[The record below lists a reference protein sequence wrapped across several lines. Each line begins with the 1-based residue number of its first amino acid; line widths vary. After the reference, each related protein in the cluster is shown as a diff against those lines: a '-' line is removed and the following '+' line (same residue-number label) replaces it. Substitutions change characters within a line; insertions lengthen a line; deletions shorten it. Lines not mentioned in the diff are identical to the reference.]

1 METYDYVVVGGGSAG
16 CVVAARLTEDPGA
29 RVLLLEAG
37 GADDHPDVADP
48 TKWPTLLHGPLD
60 WGYMTAPM
68 RHANNRVDHCPRAK
82 MIGGCHSH
90 NASAWVRGHRA
101 DYDHWAYEGNAGWD
115 WASVLGLFKRIENW
129 QGPASE
135 LRGVGGPMYV
145 APPAAVGPL
154 AAACVEAGREVG
166 LTVIEDLN
174 GPCMEG
180 IGYFN
185 LTIKEGRR
193 FSVATAYLRPAM
205 CRPNL
210 TVVMHADVHR
220 LTFDAFTCTGAE
232 YLSDGA
238 MTRVGVS
245 REVIVCAGAI
255 GSPRLLLLSGVGPAA
270 DLRRLGLPVVVDLP
284 GVGLNLQDHTLV
296 GGVAYEARGD
306 LPALVNNGAE
316 TTWWWKSSASRVVPD
331 CQPVLIEF
339 PFATPELADRLTA
352 NSYVLAPSV
361 VRTASRGSVTL
372 ASADPAAHP
381 RIDINYLE
389 AKADVDA
396 LVAAIELCREV
407 GAAKAFDPFR
417 KRELMPGKLG
427 RAAMEEFVRNGA
439 TTYFHPAGSCKMGP
453 DALAVVD
460 PTLRVHGVQRL
471 RVADASIMPTITS
484 GNTNAPSIMIG
495 ERAAT
500 LITCGDLT

>member
-1 METYDYVVVGGGSAG
+1 METFDYVIVGAGSAG
-16 CVVAARLTEDPGA
+16 CVVAARLTENPDA

-37 GADDHPDVADP
+37 CADDHPDVADP
-48 TKWPTLLHGPLD
+48 SKWPTLLAGPLD
-60 WGYMTAPM
+60 WGYTTAPM
-68 RHANNRVDHCPRAK
+68 RYANNRVDHCPRAK
-82 MIGGCHSH
+82 MVGGCHSH
-90 NASAWVRGHRA
+90 NASAWVRGNPA
-101 DYDHWAYEGNAGWD
+101 DYDHWAYDGNDGWD
-115 WASVLGLFKRIENW
+115 WASVLPVFKRIENW
-129 QGPASE
+129 QGPASA
-135 LRGVGGPMYV
+135 LRGVDGPMYV
-145 APPAAVGPL
+145 ALPAQVGPL
-154 AAACVEAGREVG
+154 AAACVEAGGEVG

-174 GPCMEG
+174 GPSMEG

-185 LTIKEGRR
+185 LTIKEGCR

-205 CRPNL
+205 SRPNL
-210 TVVMHADVHR
+210 TVVTHAEVQR
-220 LTFDAFTCTGAE
+220 LTFEASTCTGVE
-232 YLSDGA
+232 YLAGGV
-238 MTRVGVS
+238 MTRVGAS

-270 DLRRLGLPVVVDLP
+270 ELRRLGLPVIVDLP
-284 GVGLNLQDHTLV
+284 GVGLNLQDHVLV
-296 GGVAYEARGD
+296 GGVAYETRGD

-316 TTWWWKSSASRVVPD
+316 TTWWWKSSASRLVPD

-339 PFATPELADRLTA
+339 PFATPELADRLTP

-361 VRTASRGSVTL
+361 VRPGSRGSVTL
-372 ASADPAAHP
+372 VSADPAVHP

-389 AKADVDA
+389 SQADVNA

-407 GAAKAFDPFR
+407 GAAKAFDAFR

-453 DALAVVD
+453 DSLAVVD
-460 PTLRVHGVQRL
+460 ATLRVHGAQNL

-495 ERAAT
+495 ERATT
-500 LITCGDLT
+500 LIRSVT

>member
-1 METYDYVVVGGGSAG
+1 METYDYVVVGAGSAG
-16 CVVAARLTEDPGA
+16 CVVAARLTEDPQV

-68 RHANNRVDHCPRAK
+68 RHANNRVDHVPRAK
-82 MIGGCHSH
+82 MLGGCHSH
-90 NASAWVRGHRA
+90 NANAWVRGNPA
-101 DYDHWAYEGNAGWD
+101 DFDHWAYEGNAGWD
-115 WASVLGLFKRIENW
+115 WKNVLAIYQRIENW

-135 LRGVGGPMYV
+135 LRGTSGPMHV
-145 APPAAVGPL
+145 APPSTVGPL

-174 GPCMEG
+174 GPSMEG

-185 LTIKEGRR
+185 LTIKDGRR

-205 CRPNL
+205 GRPNL
-210 TVVMHADVHR
+210 TVVTNAHAHR
-220 LTFDAFTCTGAE
+220 LTFEAETCTGVE
-232 YLSDGA
+232 YATNGA
-238 MTRVGVS
+238 VARVRAA
-245 REVIVCAGAI
+245 REVVVCAGAI
-255 GSPRLLLLSGVGPAA
+255 GSPQLLLLSGIGPAA

-284 GVGLNLQDHTLV
+284 GVGLNLQDHPLV
-296 GGVAYEARGD
+296 GGVAYEAKGD
-306 LPALVNNGAE
+306 LPPLVNNGAE
-316 TTWWWKSSASRVVPD
+316 TTLWWKSSASRLVPD
-331 CQPVLIEF
+331 TQPVLIEF
-339 PFATPELADRLTA
+339 PFATPELAHHLTP

-361 VRTASRGSVTL
+361 VRPVSRGSVTL
-372 ASADPAAHP
+372 TSTDPTVHP

-389 AKADVDA
+389 SSADVDA
-396 LVAAIELCREV
+396 LVAAIELCREM
-407 GAAKAFDPFR
+407 GAAKAFDAYR
-417 KRELMPGKLG
+417 KRELMPGALG

-460 PTLRVHGVQRL
+460 SMLRVHGVQRL

-495 ERAAT
+495 ERAAS
-500 LITCGDLT
+500 LLQAVS